1 MKIQENDFVI
11 DHNGSSY
18 VLHLKKTKGELKE
31 DPEANFKVGGYQVA
45 ISSSLKS
52 ALRFRK
58 GKKYP
63 FKESKE
69 ELKKHIDKYVY
80 LESQFEKEIKKIY
93 NVISKSKEKV
103 LHGV

>member
-1 MKIQENDFVI
+1 MKIQENDFIV
-11 DHNGSSY
+11 DHNGNSY

-31 DPEANFKVGGYQVA
+31 NSESNFKVGGYHTE
-45 ISSSLKS
+45 IKNSLRS

-93 NVISKSKEKV
+93 NVILKSKERV
-103 LHGV
+103 FNEL